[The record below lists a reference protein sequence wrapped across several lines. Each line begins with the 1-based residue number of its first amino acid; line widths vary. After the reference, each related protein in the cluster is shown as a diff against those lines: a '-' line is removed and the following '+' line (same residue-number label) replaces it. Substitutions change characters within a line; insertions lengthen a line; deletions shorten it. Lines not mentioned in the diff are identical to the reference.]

1 MENCIFCRKTGAGII
16 CENELAKAFYDNFPV
31 NKGHVLVVPKRHV
44 VTFFEASQEEI
55 TAINE
60 LVFQVKEMLDVEY
73 KPDGY
78 NIGVNVDKA
87 GGQTVFHLH
96 FHVIPRY
103 RGDVENPRGG
113 VRRIKKSIVPYPLE
127 DETEEHVYNKLV
139 RDGIPDVIKAA
150 GKVPIFR
157 VADKEE
163 FGGLLKEKLWE
174 EVREFSGSE
183 KAEELADILEVMKA
197 LALFK
202 GIEWEEIEKLAV
214 NKAEE
219 RGGFDRMI
227 FLERVK

>member
-1 MENCIFCRKTGAGII
+1 MENCIFCRKTGAGLL
-16 CENELAKAFYDNFPV
+16 CENEQAKAFYDNFPV

-44 VTFFEASQEEI
+44 ATFFEASQEELNGI
-55 TAINE
+55 IE

-103 RGDVENPRGG
+103 LGDVENPRGG
-113 VRRIKKSIVPYPLE
+113 VRRVKKSIVPYPLE

-139 RDGIPDVIKAA
+139 RDGIPDIIKAA
-150 GKVPIFR
+150 GKEPVFR
-157 VADKEE
+157 VAGKDE
-163 FGGLLKEKLWE
+163 FGRLLKEKLWE
-174 EVREFSGSE
+174 EIREFSGSDN
-183 KAEELADILEVMKA
+183 AEELADILEVIKA
-197 LALFK
+197 
-202 GIEWEEIEKLAV
+202 LAV
-214 NKAEE
+214 NKGLGWAEIERMADLKAKE
-219 RGGFDRMI
+219 RGSFEKKI